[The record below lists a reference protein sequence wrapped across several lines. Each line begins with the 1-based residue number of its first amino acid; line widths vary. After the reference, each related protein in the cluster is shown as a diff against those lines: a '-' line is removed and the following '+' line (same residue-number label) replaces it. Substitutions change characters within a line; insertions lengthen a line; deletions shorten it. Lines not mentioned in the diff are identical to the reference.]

1 MSDLTLYVF
10 YFCQGVLFL
19 ALKLGLAL
27 LPFLALLLL
36 GILVAYA
43 IKKALARKGG
53 A

>member
-36 GILVAYA
+36 GILAAYA